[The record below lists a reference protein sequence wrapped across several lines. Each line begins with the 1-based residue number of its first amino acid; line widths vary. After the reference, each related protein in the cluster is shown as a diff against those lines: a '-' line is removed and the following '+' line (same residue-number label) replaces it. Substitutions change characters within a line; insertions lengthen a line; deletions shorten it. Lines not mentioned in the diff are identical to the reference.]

1 MRKDI
6 RSRLRATTTFLALSV
21 TASFLGLAVALPA
34 SAATPASVT
43 ISDPTVTEV
52 DAGATVQA
60 VFTVKV
66 SRFAKG
72 SVSFATAN
80 GTAKAPGDYLPKSG
94 VLKLNGKGSKKIS
107 VTVVGDA
114 ADEFDETFFVRLSNP
129 RNIIIA
135 DGEGMGTIVDN
146 DPLPTVAGVD
156 SVVPEANAGQS
167 TVASIDVTL
176 TGATEKTVHV
186 DYATADGSATAPDD
200 YASTAGSLTFAPGQ
214 TVQTV
219 QVPVAGDDAVEG
231 NESFALNLSN
241 ADEATI
247 GHQATV
253 TIQDNDVP
261 APATMSIDDVSIK
274 EGDKGVKALT
284 FTVSISQSV
293 PASVD
298 FGTASGS
305 AAAASDYLPAN
316 GHLDFVLGGVTSQT
330 VAISVVGDLPV
341 EHDEDFF
348 VNLLNVSGAQLVKAQ
363 GVGTIR
369 DNDTRT
375 RLLRVWKRYG
385 RIRVRGLMTPAHP
398 GKRMIVRL
406 YRYAN
411 GRWVRLSTHRPY
423 LYGSSDVNLD
433 GFMDSRFRTTFLRP
447 RPGTCKVV
455 AIFPGDIDHRRSSA
469 SKKIS
474 C

>member
-1 MRKDI
+1 MSKRI
-6 RSRLRATTTFLALSV
+6 RSKLRAGTTFLVLSV
-21 TASFLGLAVALPA
+21 TASLLGLGISSA

-43 ISDPTVTEV
+43 ISDAMVTEV
-52 DAGATVQA
+52 DTGAAVQA

-66 SRFAKG
+66 NKLAKG
-72 SVSFATAN
+72 YLSYSTAN
-80 GTAKAPGDYLPKSG
+80 STAKAPGDYLAKSG
-94 VLKLNGKGSKKIS
+94 VIKFSGKGSRKIS
-107 VTVVGDA
+107 ITVLGDNT
-114 ADEFDETFFVRLSNP
+114 DEFDETFFVRLSSPHNLV
-129 RNIIIA
+129 IA

-146 DPLPTVAGVD
+146 DPLPTLAGVD
-156 SVVPEANAGQS
+156 SVVPEANASQS
-167 TVASIDVTL
+167 TVASVDVTL
-176 TGATEKTVHV
+176 TGPTEKTVHV

-200 YASTAGSLTFAPGQ
+200 YASTAGTLTFAPGQ

-241 ADEATI
+241 ADEAAI

-261 APATMSIDDVSIK
+261 APATMSIDDVSVK

-284 FTVSISQSV
+284 FTVNISQSV

-298 FGTASGS
+298 FGTASGTAS
-305 AAAASDYLPAN
+305 ASSDYLPAS
-316 GHLDFVLGGVTSQT
+316 GHLDFVLGGATSQT
-330 VAISVVGDLPV
+330 LSVSVVGDLPV
-341 EHDEDFF
+341 EHDEDFY
-348 VNLLNVSGAQLVKAQ
+348 VNLLNVSGAQLVRAQ
-363 GVGTIR
+363 GLGTIR

-385 RIRVRGLMTPAHP
+385 RIRVRGLLTPAHP

-406 YRYAN
+406 FRYSG

-433 GFMDSRFRTTFLRP
+433 GFMDSRFGTSFLRP

-469 SKKIS
+469 SKKIT

>member
-6 RSRLRATTTFLALSV
+6 RSRLRATTTFLAL
-21 TASFLGLAVALPA
+21 
-34 SAATPASVT
+34 SVT

-253 TIQDNDVP
+253 TIQDNDV
-261 APATMSIDDVSIK
+261 
-274 EGDKGVKALT
+274 
-284 FTVSISQSV
+284 
-293 PASVD
+293 
-298 FGTASGS
+298 
-305 AAAASDYLPAN
+305 
-316 GHLDFVLGGVTSQT
+316 
-330 VAISVVGDLPV
+330 
-341 EHDEDFF
+341 
-348 VNLLNVSGAQLVKAQ
+348 
-363 GVGTIR
+363 
-369 DNDTRT
+369 
-375 RLLRVWKRYG
+375 
-385 RIRVRGLMTPAHP
+385 
-398 GKRMIVRL
+398 
-406 YRYAN
+406 
-411 GRWVRLSTHRPY
+411 
-423 LYGSSDVNLD
+423 
-433 GFMDSRFRTTFLRP
+433 
-447 RPGTCKVV
+447 
-455 AIFPGDIDHRRSSA
+455 
-469 SKKIS
+469 
-474 C
+474 

>member
-1 MRKDI
+1 MSKRI
-6 RSRLRATTTFLALSV
+6 RSRLRSGAAFLALSV
-21 TASFLGLAVALPA
+21 MTSVLGLAGLPSA
-34 SAATPASVT
+34 GAATPASVT
-43 ISDPTVTEV
+43 ISDATITEV
-52 DAGATVQA
+52 DAGSTVQA
-60 VFTVKV
+60 VFTVRVNK
-66 SRFAKG
+66 SARG
-72 SVSFATAN
+72 SLSYATAN
-80 GTAKAPGDYLPKSG
+80 GTAKAPADYLPKSG
-94 VLKLNGKGSKKIS
+94 VLKFNGKGTRKIS
-107 VTVVGDA
+107 ITVVGDA
-114 ADEFDETFFVRLSNP
+114 VDEFDETFFVRLSNP
-129 RNIIIA
+129 SNLLIA
-135 DGEGMGTIVDN
+135 DGEGMGAIIDN
-146 DPLPTVAGVD
+146 DPLPVLDAAD
-156 SVVPEANAGQS
+156 SAVPESNAGQS
-167 TVASIDVTL
+167 TVASFDVTL
-176 TGATEKTVHV
+176 TGATEKPVHV
-186 DYATADGSATAPDD
+186 DYATSDGSATAPDD
-200 YASTAGSLTFAPGQ
+200 YAAAAGTLTFAPGQ
-214 TVQTV
+214 IVQTV

-247 GHQATV
+247 GHQAAV

-261 APATMSIDDVSIK
+261 APATMSIDDVSVK
-274 EGDKGVKALT
+274 EGDKGVQALT

-298 FGTASGS
+298 FGTGSGT
-305 AAAASDYLPAN
+305 AAAASDYLPAS
-316 GHLDFVLGGVTSQT
+316 GHLDFVLGGATSQT

-348 VNLLNVSGAQLVKAQ
+348 VNLLNVSGAQLLKAQ

-385 RIRVRGLMTPAHP
+385 RIRVRGLLTPAHR

-433 GFMDSRFRTTFLRP
+433 GFADSRFGTSFLRP
-447 RPGTCKVV
+447 RAGTCKVV